1 MGMVEANINNKKEIE
16 VKLTNRD
23 ISEKHRDEE
32 CWFMR
37 SDFLGAFA
45 YWAVAQSP
53 YDTPDI
59 LSPLQSFGKYVS
71 ERVADGQPE
80 KFTYDEL
87 SDFISEKVFES
98 IPEIEA
104 LNHPKVSSGVGYD
117 KRHETRKFNPDYDF
131 IDLGALAR
139 NVFYM
144 MLRQSITQA

>member
-1 MGMVEANINNKKEIE
+1 
-16 VKLTNRD
+16 
-23 ISEKHRDEE
+23 
-32 CWFMR
+32 MR

-45 YWAVAQSP
+45 YWVVSQSP

-59 LSPLQSFGKYVS
+59 LSPLQAFGAYVS
-71 ERVADGQPE
+71 ERVADGLPK

-104 LNHPKVSSGVGYD
+104 LNHPKVSSGAGYEN
-117 KRHETRKFNPDYDF
+117 RHTKMHPDYDF

-139 NVFYM
+139 NMFYM
-144 MLRQSITQA
+144 ILRQSITQA